1 MELKDYTTDEL
12 REELKRR
19 IAIAKEQKQLEREQA
34 ERCRNCKHLIENK
47 INVGGIGLMI
57 EQLYCGVKTWSTK
70 SGNTYNYVVRK
81 CDKCRFG
88 LFEHK

>member
-1 MELKDYTTDEL
+1 MELKDYTTEEL

-19 IAIAKEQKQLEREQA
+19 IAIAKEQKAIELEQA
-34 ERCRNCKHLIENK
+34 EKCRNCKYLIIKN
-47 INVGGIGLMI
+47 IGGCCI
-57 EQLYCGVKTWSTK
+57 EQLYCGAKTWSTK
-70 SGNTYNYVVRK
+70 RGRTYHYAVRR

>member
-1 MELKDYTTDEL
+1 MELKDYTTKEL

-19 IAIAKEQKQLEREQA
+19 KLLAREKKQLEREQA

-47 INVGGIGLMI
+47 INIGGIGLMI
-57 EQLYCGVKTWSTK
+57 EQLYCGAKTWSTK
-70 SGNTYNYVVRK
+70 RGRTYHYAVRR
-81 CDKCRFG
+81 CDKCKFN